1 MRFNIS
7 TESNHSYMPCFAMAS
22 NKHASGCT
30 VCHVFSY
37 GSKNGLEK
45 ARRFPEFLGWK
56 STQQEVT
63 EVGIVCVSNF
73 L

>member
-1 MRFNIS
+1 MFCHGQQQTRQQLRS
-7 TESNHSYMPCFAMAS
+7 
-22 NKHASGCT
+22 

-45 ARRFPEFLGWK
+45 AKRFPEVIGWK
-56 STQQEVT
+56 STQQIVT